1 MNTKEKTPPDFSRE
15 RKRKEL
21 EKRRKNN
28 QNLQVLNFSYIRGCG
43 GDSCISPKSRST
55 HLKLRYKLNTECL
68 MRFVRFF
75 LSLFLTNFTVFMGG
89 REQIPFSQPSINFNL
104 TKLKPY

>member
-68 MRFVRFF
+68 MRLVRFF
-75 LSLFLTNFTVFMGG
+75 LSFYLQILLCLWEEGNKFLS
-89 REQIPFSQPSINFNL
+89 PSQALIS
-104 TKLKPY
+104 T